1 VVGLE
6 EGAKEG
12 EQEGMHVGLKD
23 GFAEVGVAVVGGG
36 VYPET
41 VGLEVL
47 IEKRVA
53 EKGRGRIS

>member
-47 IEKRVA
+47 VEKRVA
-53 EKGRGRIS
+53 EKRGGRIS